1 MIFRKKQKTN
11 NLYQEVDDSRQI
23 VYDFRRR
30 TYNFFENY
38 RTVGYKKLPSC
49 DFEKQR
55 QETAEVLNRLIAAQS
70 VDAGNADCLI
80 DKILGQVRD
89 GVRYLDDQYLE
100 HQDFYT
106 RQGERMKADL
116 EDLEQILNLRKE
128 KIETI
133 EKEHE
138 VTQKLWEKYCGY
150 QQKEA

>member
-30 TYNFFENY
+30 TYNLFENY
-38 RTVGYKKLPSC
+38 RSIGYKKLPSY

-55 QETAEVLNRLIAAQS
+55 QETAEVLTRLIAAQA

-80 DKILGQVRD
+80 DKIFGPVRD

-106 RQGERMKADL
+106 RQGARMKADL

-128 KIETI
+128 NIETI
-133 EKEHE
+133 KKEHE

>member
-80 DKILGQVRD
+80 DKILGPVRD

>member
-70 VDAGNADCLI
+70 VDAGNVDCLI
-80 DKILGQVRD
+80 DKILGPVRD